1 MKVES
6 LTLLNFNRG
15 QTIFKHLLS
24 AFPFKK
30 RNLFVFWIQLFWI
43 DSDKL
48 LLLETFLFW
57 SSISNQVRFF
67 IVNSLFSTLNFF
79 INVANLRFLNCC
91 LSFERFESCHQGKYS
106 RKPSCRR
113 LRVNLLAA
121 KLITTW
127 MTKKRNFEQG
137 ILKGE
142 VSPYYWLPVWLVW
155 NRMRT
160 EIFCFYLQNRLI
172 QTSQTGGQWYSD
184 TSPFSIPCRYYH

>member
-30 RNLFVFWIQLFWI
+30 RNLFQFWIQLFWI

-48 LLLETFLFW
+48 LLSETFLFW

-121 KLITTW
+121 KLKMTW
-127 MTKKRNFEQG
+127 LTKKKKFWAGNTKGGSVTVLLTSCLTSLESYENWNFLFLFAKQTN
-137 ILKGE
+137 
-142 VSPYYWLPVWLVW
+142 SNQS
-155 NRMRT
+155 NRRSMV
-160 EIFCFYLQNRLI
+160 
-172 QTSQTGGQWYSD
+172 QWYF
-184 TSPFSIPCRYYH
+184 PL